1 MKSTR
6 QNTVGE
12 KLLRE
17 YLTYLLEDT
26 VGASTLAD
34 AGISAG
40 DISAAAGPYGM
51 AFGSKEDLKN
61 TFITPF
67 TDVFKT
73 AVGKSK
79 EITRKG
85 RTVLTVGFAAILS
98 TLIPG
103 LSVRYSEI
111 FKEEEKDIDKI
122 KNEYKDVYER
132 TSKALASTDAA
143 FLAFMSAPDLALTA
157 IAARKA
163 PEVAKD
169 TLSIL
174 TAGFSDVLFDE
185 LMEKNFLDPEDDEDY
200 KHKTASRKKRASRR
214 DTSLLKKTDKS
225 DNKKTEAVELN
236 LSLLK
241 EISEEEAS
249 RKILTNKKF
258 LRKSLENSPNLRDVQ
273 KISIQTYRRS
283 LNEVYKQALGVLKNA
298 KSVEEIEK
306 IAGKKIPE
314 AEKLRQLQGEERQ
327 SAEKML
333 IDTIRKS
340 MKEFYIKNLQSQVD
354 VVLKAGIPEEAQYV
368 IDFKETIQKIKS
380 L

>member
-6 QNTVGE
+6 QNTAGE

-85 RTVLTVGFAAILS
+85 RTVLTVGFGAILS

-103 LSVRYSEI
+103 LGVRYSEI
-111 FKEEEKDIDKI
+111 FEKEKKDIEKI
-122 KNEYKDVYER
+122 KSEYKDVYER
-132 TSKALASTDAA
+132 TNKALNSTDAA
-143 FLAFMSAPDLALTA
+143 FLAFMSAPDLALSA
-157 IAARKA
+157 IAASKA
-163 PEVAKD
+163 PEVAKG

-174 TAGFSDVLFDE
+174 TGGFSDKLFDK
-185 LMEKNFLDPEDDEDY
+185 LMKKNFLDPYEDDEDY
-200 KHKTASRKKRASRR
+200 TRRPEPRKKRTSRR
-214 DTSLLKKTDKS
+214 DSTSVKKIENNAD
-225 DNKKTEAVELN
+225 KKTESVETK
-236 LSLLK
+236 LSLLR

-258 LRKSLENSPNLRDVQ
+258 LRKSLENSSLRDVQ
-273 KISIQTYRRS
+273 KIAIETYRKS
-283 LNEVYKQALGVLKNA
+283 LNEVYRQALDVLKNA

-306 IAGKKIPE
+306 VAGKKIPE

-354 VVLKAGIPEEAQYV
+354 VVLKAGIPEDAQYV